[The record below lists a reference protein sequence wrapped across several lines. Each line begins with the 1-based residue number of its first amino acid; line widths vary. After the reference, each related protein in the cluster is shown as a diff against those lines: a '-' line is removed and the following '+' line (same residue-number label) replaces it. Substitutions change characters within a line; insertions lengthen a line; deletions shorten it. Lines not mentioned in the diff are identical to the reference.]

1 MMKKYLLILALC
13 LFAFSAGATE
23 LNDYSALYGNWQPRG
38 EEGEI
43 FSGEVRIMA
52 LKGRVGKMLLLY
64 DDLKHGIA
72 CSFVTQEDP
81 KDVMCMGGI
90 VNKTDITPD
99 DRIDLV
105 FTPFESG
112 YVVMT
117 FDLQGDVL
125 EVFGID
131 FKGFTE
137 HARKNLMSV
146 LTRK

>member
-1 MMKKYLLILALC
+1 MKKYLLILAFS
-13 LFAFSAGATE
+13 LFAFSARA
-23 LNDYSALYGNWQPRG
+23 LDMNDYSSLYGTWQPRG

-52 LKGRVGKMLLLY
+52 LKGRVGRMLLLY
-64 DDLKHGIA
+64 DDLKHGIG
-72 CSFVTQEDP
+72 CSFVKQKDP

-105 FTPFESG
+105 FTPFEAG

-117 FDLQGDVL
+117 FDLQGDEL

-137 HARKNLMSV
+137 HAPKNLMSV

>member
-1 MMKKYLLILALC
+1 MKKYLLILVFS
-13 LFAFSAGATE
+13 LFAFSARALE
-23 LNDYSALYGNWQPRG
+23 MNDYSSLYGNWQPRG

-64 DDLKHGIA
+64 DDLKHAIG

-90 VNKTDITPD
+90 VSKTDITPD
-99 DRIDLV
+99 NRIDLV

-125 EVFGID
+125 EVFGICP
-131 FKGFTE
+131 KGFIE
-137 HARKNLMSV
+137 HAPKNLMSV